1 VPKEDKGRIQQD
13 PPTGTKS
20 RLLELEREIQR
31 LRLELEEKDRILN
44 STRHDLAVQI
54 KGADKQT
61 ETNVRDQMERLF
73 SDVGGPIV
81 QLIAQDYL
89 TNVEGKAVSTKDV
102 LAVTNRFI
110 KNLKNYG
117 LDLIG
122 SMGETL
128 CFDPALHEPL
138 SLDDQISKG
147 EEVTV
152 RILGLLFDGKVLRR
166 AAVTRVG
173 S

>member
-13 PPTGTKS
+13 SPAGTKL
-20 RLLELEREIQR
+20 RLLELEREIQK
-31 LRLELEEKDRILN
+31 LCLEIEEKDRMLI

-61 ETNVRDQMERLF
+61 EINVHGKMEQLF

-89 TNVEGKAVSTKDV
+89 TNVEGKAVHTKDV

-110 KNLKNYG
+110 KNLRNYG

-128 CFDPALHEPL
+128 CFDPVLHEPL

-147 EEVTV
+147 EEVII
-152 RILGLLFDGKVLRR
+152 RMLGLLFDGKVLRR
-166 AAVTRVG
+166 AAVTRVD